1 KLKEAD
7 REGGEGVER
16 PRSCGFVLP
25 RTVCKREITREE
37 ALVYVRN
44 GRSELLTDFTSRYG
58 RPFSATLV
66 LRKNGRHGFEFPP
79 RPGRKGADGAGA
91 EGSAGAAAA
100 ADGEAAAPRR
110 TRRAASGRKRAEGA
124 AASDE
129 TVAAKTRKPARKKA
143 GARARSGAAATRK
156 RTARKP
162 PTSGE

>member
-44 GRSELLTDFTSRYG
+44 GRSDLLTDFTSRYG

-79 RPGRKGADGAGA
+79 RPGRKGAAENGAEPAAGA
-91 EGSAGAAAA
+91 Q
-100 ADGEAAAPRR
+100 AAAPARG
-110 TRRAASGRKRAEGA
+110 RRAASGRRA
-124 AASDE
+124 AAAGD
-129 TVAAKTRKPARKKA
+129 AADAAEEKATRRQPARKKTA
-143 GARARSGAAATRK
+143 PKKAA
-156 RTARKP
+156 
-162 PTSGE
+162 